1 MELTKNQKREI
12 KDLIKVGINRGCQKW
27 LDETV
32 RIIQQPYDDEKEN
45 PWDRSLKIT
54 KRSRD
59 YFKETMNREDS
70 FYRNDWL
77 LFSVATLINEGNLTY
92 EEVEPLGEDILAAV
106 HLIADR

>member
-59 YFKETMNREDS
+59 YFKETMSREES

-77 LFSVATLINEGNLTY
+77 LFSVAALVNEGNLTY
-92 EEVEPLGEDILAAV
+92 EEIKPFGEDILAAV